1 MAGRDI
7 IVIGASAGG
16 VTAITE
22 LASGLPRRLPAA
34 IFLAVH
40 SSPDSPGMLAQ
51 MVGRA
56 GPLPADYAADGEEI
70 RQGRFYVAPPDRHL
84 LVDDG
89 RIRVTRGPH
98 ENGFRPAVDPLFR
111 TAARTNGPRVV
122 GIILSGALDDGT
134 RGLAEVKRHGG
145 VAIVQH
151 ADDATVPQMPISA
164 IQNVAVDHVLTV
176 REMPAVI
183 TRLATEPLEEA
194 ATREGTTMAHGR

>member
-40 SSPDSPGMLAQ
+40 SSPESPGMLAQ
-51 MVGRA
+51 MVSRA
-56 GPLPADYAADGEEI
+56 GPLPAEYAVDGEEV
-70 RQGRFYVAPPDRHL
+70 RHGRFYVAPPDRHL

-89 RIRVTRGPH
+89 RICVTRGPH

-111 TAARTNGPRVV
+111 TAARTNGARVV
-122 GIILSGALDDGT
+122 GIILSGGLDDGT

-164 IQNVAVDHVLTV
+164 LQHVDVDHVLTV